1 MYIFKRSFRLP
12 YWESTGIGSKKAAG
26 RSFRIIWGLG
36 TKDGIVEVV
45 KTGWALAVSW
55 RDCP

>member
-1 MYIFKRSFRLP
+1 MCIFKRSFRLT
-12 YWESTGIGSKKAAG
+12 YWKSTGIGSKKAEG

-36 TKDGIVEVV
+36 TKDVIAEMV
-45 KTGWALAVSW
+45 KTGWALAISW